1 MKELD
6 FKVMVDEANLILEG
20 LGQLSFAKVYLLVE
34 KLQMQAKD
42 QLRPPSQLDSAAV
55 SETVGAPRVGG
66 SSNGD
71 VHG

>member
-6 FKVMVDEANLILEG
+6 FKVTVDEANLILEG
-20 LGQLSFAKVYLLVE
+20 LGLLSFAKVYLLVE

-42 QLRPPSQLDSAAV
+42 QLRPPSQSDSAA
-55 SETVGAPRVGG
+55 SETVGVPRVGG